1 MGQSTHRTCA
11 LTFLFSVSIS
21 LLLIQAGQAQTT
33 NSIRD
38 RVNAGTVTVLT
49 GGVDYV
55 SNTYMRLATEMA
67 AELDKEGEIRVL
79 PIAGYGGVK
88 NIRDLLYLRNVDMA
102 MLHSDILAYL
112 QQNELYPAAAR
123 RLRHVFKLY
132 DEVFHVAAR
141 DGIQSVDDLDGKRVI
156 VGKPGS
162 GGRQS
167 SEALFGLL
175 GIQPDFVHVP
185 WEDAIEEI
193 KNGNADAMAYGTYK
207 PSRLFRFMS
216 AETWEGLKFLELPG
230 NEELLLVYE
239 TDQLIH
245 ESYPN
250 IIPEGKPVTTL
261 KFAAILA
268 SFDWQP
274 DSARYEPIKRFVT
287 RLFEKM
293 RDFQK
298 EPRDRR
304 WKDVDLDATVPNWS
318 RFRPAE
324 EWLVAT
330 AEARRA
336 QDQQRLL
343 SDGDRPVAFS
353 EFATF
358 MREKVGK
365 EDATNEQLRRL
376 YDSLFD

>member
-1 MGQSTHRTCA
+1 
-11 LTFLFSVSIS
+11 
-21 LLLIQAGQAQTT
+21 
-33 NSIRD
+33 
-38 RVNAGTVTVLT
+38 
-49 GGVDYV
+49 
-55 SNTYMRLATEMA
+55 
-67 AELDKEGEIRVL
+67 
-79 PIAGYGGVK
+79 
-88 NIRDLLYLRNVDMA
+88 
-102 MLHSDILAYL
+102 
-112 QQNELYPAAAR
+112 
-123 RLRHVFKLY
+123 
-132 DEVFHVAAR
+132 
-141 DGIQSVDDLDGKRVI
+141 
-156 VGKPGS
+156 
-162 GGRQS
+162 
-167 SEALFGLL
+167 
-175 GIQPDFVHVP
+175 
-185 WEDAIEEI
+185 
-193 KNGNADAMAYGTYK
+193 MAYGTYK

-230 NEELLLVYE
+230 NEELLQVYE
-239 TDQLIH
+239 TDQLTH

-268 SFDWQP
+268 SFNWQP
-274 DSARYEPIKRFVT
+274 NSARYEPIKLFVT
-287 RLFEKM
+287 RLFEKI

-318 RFRPAE
+318 RFRPAG

-336 QDQQRLL
+336 QEQERLL
-343 SDGDRPVAFS
+343 SDEDRPVAFS